1 MTDKSNTLIILG
13 LQCLLFV
20 GYHLFT
26 DYSSEASG
34 IIEGVSNDINQYYPF
49 FQDVHVMIFIGF
61 GYLMTFLKEYSFTSV
76 GYTF

>member
-34 IIEGVSNDINQYYPF
+34 IIEGVSNDINKFYPF
-49 FQDVHVMIFIGF
+49 
-61 GYLMTFLKEYSFTSV
+61 TSL
-76 GYTF
+76 